1 MTGKVSMFSA
11 ERGYGF
17 LSVVGERQEYFVH
30 WSAIVGEGYKK
41 LEKGQDVSFDVEIG
55 PKGKPQAT
63 QVRVIES
70 EA

>member
-1 MTGKVSMFSA
+1 M
-11 ERGYGF
+11 
-17 LSVVGERQEYFVH
+17 SVVGERQEYFVH